1 MSSDLRLALYQQRN
15 QPAIFKVPCVQSI
28 SHAEL
33 AYTFEMS
40 KPHWVLSTLSERN
53 GCQGDI
59 LTDPATCENF
69 PIIFKLLYSIARKCI
84 LGFNQS

>member
-69 PIIFKLLYSIARKCI
+69 PLFSNYYTA
-84 LGFNQS
+84 